1 MDRRKFLGKSLV
13 ASAFTAFPFSL
24 QASFNKKKIG
34 NHSFAVCFSFHP
46 VKIIT
51 SAEGGAISTNDKKIY
66 ETIRILRG
74 HGLLRES
81 GNKKFEN
88 KVKKKYVAI
97 IKGHLKKTIKVNTLI
112 DKHFIDQSKS
122 FVNSDNGKEAIS
134 SFKLKKLLNSSC
146 FVEID
151 IFTGRTHQI
160 RVQSSHIGHPILND
174 AKYGDKNFN
183 KTISPKKIKR
193 MALHSSEIRFVDQDG
208 IKIHA
213 KSEIDEAFTILLDT
227 LK

>member
-1 MDRRKFLGKSLV
+1 
-13 ASAFTAFPFSL
+13 
-24 QASFNKKKIG
+24 
-34 NHSFAVCFSFHP
+34 
-46 VKIIT
+46 
-51 SAEGGAISTNDKKIY
+51 
-66 ETIRILRG
+66 
-74 HGLLRES
+74 
-81 GNKKFEN
+81 
-88 KVKKKYVAI
+88 
-97 IKGHLKKTIKVNTLI
+97 LI
-112 DKHFIDQSKS
+112 DKHVINQSKS
-122 FVNSDNGKEAIS
+122 FVNTDNGKEAIS
-134 SFKLKKLLNSSC
+134 SFKLKKPLNSAC

-174 AKYGDKNFN
+174 AKYGDKDFN
-183 KTISPKKIKR
+183 KMISPKKIKR